1 MKNNWWKILAVI
13 ILIYTYTA
21 GLLIPLKP
29 GILTVNPT
37 NLKTGENI
45 TLHIDGYNTFFT
57 KAQNEIRAWLKLDND
72 HAIQAVDVKV
82 INDRE
87 AKFSFDI
94 PPNIPTQDVVTDASL
109 VIDNDFDGAMVLP
122 SKIIIKQPENSN
134 SSGDGWLEAP
144 IQDLNRKSG
153 ISFPFRGIL
162 YETIRNTY
170 FHVCLW
176 FAMIILLIA
185 SVVQSFKY
193 LKNFKIENDQ
203 KSMSFTM
210 VGTLFGIL
218 GIITGSI
225 WAKDTWGTYW
235 TWEEVKLNMTAIA
248 LLIYLAYFV
257 LRSSFDDFEKRAR
270 IAAVYNIF
278 AFAALIPLIFVIPR
292 MTDSLHPGNGGNPAM
307 GGEDLDNT
315 MRMVF
320 YPAIIGWTLMGVW
333 MAQIVFRIQNLKE
346 KIMEN

>member
-1 MKNNWWKILAVI
+1 MRKNWWKVLGVVIL
-13 ILIYTYTA
+13 LYTYTA

-29 GILTVNPT
+29 GILHVSPS
-37 NLKTGENI
+37 NLEAGKTLTIGVI
-45 TLHIDGYNTFFT
+45 GYNTYFT
-57 KAQNEIRAWLKLDND
+57 KAQSGMRSWIKLDQEYG
-72 HAIQAVDVKV
+72 IQADKIEV
-82 INDRE
+82 ISDTKTRVS
-87 AKFSFDI
+87 FSI
-94 PPNIPTQDVVTDASL
+94 PPNLPKEENVTEASL
-109 VIDNDFDGAMVLP
+109 VIDNDVDGAMVLP
-122 SKIIIKQPENSN
+122 SKLTIKQTSKIK
-134 SSGDGWLEAP
+134 SSEGGWTTP
-144 IQDLNRKSG
+144 GITDLHRKPG
-153 ISFPFRGIL
+153 ISFPFRSIL

-176 FAMIILLIA
+176 FAMITLLIA
-185 SVVQSFKY
+185 SVVHSFRYLNNFQS
-193 LKNFKIENDQ
+193 IEDR
-203 KSMSFTM
+203 KSLAFTT

-235 TWEEVKLNMTAIA
+235 TWEEIKLNMAAIA

-257 LRSSFDDFEKRAR
+257 LRSSFDDDEKRAR

-292 MTDSLHPGNGGNPAM
+292 MTDSLHPGSGGNPAM

-320 YPAIIGWTLMGVW
+320 YPAIIGWTLIGVW
-333 MAQIVFRIQNLKE
+333 ISQIVFRIHDLKY
-346 KIMEN
+346 KMMD